1 MLDQEQLKNLL
12 NYDPLIGVFTWTN
25 QSGIP
30 NKNNQAGTIHH
41 RGYRV
46 IGILG
51 KQYLAHRL
59 AWLYVTG
66 NWPEHGLDHKDHN
79 KDNSLF
85 DNLREA
91 TQKVN
96 GKNQSKIKTNTS
108 GFTGVSFYKKRNSWS
123 VSIRENNLQ
132 RTLGYKD
139 SLFEA
144 VRLRKQAELRLNY
157 HEHHGITIDNTF
169 DTIIKVLY
177 SSLFREGVIQHNQR
191 TNSEV
196 LAFHGYSFKWDMKYW
211 PLLQVRK
218 MYYKTA
224 ASEVAWMLSGS
235 KSINWITKH
244 TKIWDAFADED
255 GNKES
260 AYGHRWSKAFGI
272 DQVQNIL
279 TKLELD
285 PTSRQQV
292 LLSWDPRTD
301 NVIRTPNIPCPL
313 MAIFNII
320 NGKLNC
326 HLTLRSNDLYLGLPY
341 DMAMYTILS
350 NLMANSL
357 KIEVGELFY
366 SIAHAHIYSN
376 QYDQVL
382 EIMKRDTKGKNILVD
397 ISHTVAQVRADK
409 DDFMSSI
416 NVPEYD
422 VKVED
427 IFKVKVVL

>member
-1 MLDQEQLKNLL
+1 MLDQEQLKALL
-12 NYDPLIGVFTWTN
+12 NYDPLTGVFTWTD
-25 QSGIP
+25 QSGVP
-30 NKNNQAGTIHH
+30 TTNNQAGTITTN
-41 RGYRV
+41 GYRSIQV
-46 IGILG
+46 LGIPY
-51 KQYLAHRL
+51 QAHRL

-66 NWPEHGLDHKDHN
+66 SWPKDSLDHDDHN
-79 KDNSLF
+79 RSNNIF
-85 DNLREA
+85 TNLKPVTYEG
-91 TQKVN
+91 N
-96 GKNQSKIKTNTS
+96 GKNLSRRNTNTS
-108 GFTGVSFYKKRNSWS
+108 GFTGVG
-123 VSIRENNLQ
+123 VSGTGWRVQIKTPEKL
-132 RTLGYKD
+132 TYLGYKN

-144 VRLRKQAELRLNY
+144 VRLRKQADKDFGY
-157 HEHHGITIDNTF
+157 HVNHGITIDNTF
-169 DTIIKVLY
+169 DTVLKLLY
-177 SSLFREGVIQHNQR
+177 SQLFREGVIQHNQR
-191 TNSEV
+191 TNSEI

-218 MYYKTA
+218 MYFKTA
-224 ASEVAWMLSGS
+224 AAEVSWMLSGS
-235 KSINWITKH
+235 KSIDWITKY

-255 GNKES
+255 NNIDS

-279 TKLELD
+279 TKLEVD

-320 NGKLNC
+320 DGKLNC

-341 DMAMYTILS
+341 DMMMYTILS

-382 EIMKRDTKGKNILVD
+382 EVMKRDTKGKNILVD
-397 ISHTVAQVRADK
+397 INHTVAQVRANK
-409 DDFMSSI
+409 DDFMDSI
-416 NVPEYD
+416 SVPEYD